1 MTGTE
6 SPAPFSPRAG
16 NHGLIGRI
24 GIALLVASLLL
35 GCKES
40 TPITPKPG
48 DTAKPKTR
56 VIFIGN
62 SLTFSNNLPAIIQA
76 LAAAAGA
83 EPFTYRMIAHGGYA
97 LEDHWDRQ
105 EPHAA
110 IAEKTWDVVVLQQGA
125 SGSDEGRAAL
135 IEYTKKFDGKIRGA
149 GAVTA
154 LYSVWPPNGYP
165 GYTDYFDRIS
175 TSYSLAADTVDGM
188 LFPVGEAWR
197 AAWRRDST
205 IELYSPDQLHPSLEG
220 SYLAALVIFQQLYD
234 RSPIGLPA
242 SLPLQPPLDGTIEI
256 SPAHATILQ
265 QAAAEANAA
274 HGKR

>member
-6 SPAPFSPRAG
+6 SPATPSLYPR
-16 NHGLIGRI
+16 NNFPIRRI
-24 GIALLVASLLL
+24 GLSLLTAFLLL
-35 GCKES
+35 GCKE
-40 TPITPKPG
+40 TAPVTPKPNE
-48 DTAKPKTR
+48 TAKPKTR

-83 EPFTYRMIAHGGYA
+83 EPFTYKMIAYGGYA

-105 EPHAA
+105 EPHTA

-125 SGSDEGRAAL
+125 SGSDAGRADL
-135 IEYTKKFDGKIRGA
+135 ITYTKKFDEKIRSA
-149 GAVTA
+149 GAATA
-154 LYSVWPPNGYP
+154 LYSVWPSKGYP
-165 GYTDYFDRIS
+165 GYSDYFDRIS
-175 TSYSLAADTVDGM
+175 QSYSMAADTVDGM

-205 IELYSPDQLHPSLEG
+205 IELYSPDQLHPSVEG

-234 RSPIGLPA
+234 RSPIGLP
-242 SLPLQPPLDGTIEI
+242 SSIPLQAPLDGTVKV
-256 SPAHATILQ
+256 SPADAVILQ
-265 QAAAEANAA
+265 QAAAEANATYR
-274 HGKR
+274 KR